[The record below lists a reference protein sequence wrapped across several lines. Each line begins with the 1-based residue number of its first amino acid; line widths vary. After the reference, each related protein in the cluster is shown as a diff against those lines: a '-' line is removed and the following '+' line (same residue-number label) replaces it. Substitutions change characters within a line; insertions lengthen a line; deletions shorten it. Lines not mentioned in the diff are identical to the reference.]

1 MNEAFTQ
8 EIKQKLLKQKQGLLE
23 GVNKTVQG
31 LHQFQSKDDM
41 TDFTDQST
49 MESNRDLV
57 LQMNDRDLNLL
68 EEIDRTLG
76 KIEDG
81 SYGTCEEC
89 GNEIAEQRL
98 QAHLIVSLCVECKTE
113 EEKRN
118 RFIGQ

>member
-1 MNEAFTQ
+1 MDEAFTQ
-8 EIKQKLLKQKQGLLE
+8 EIKQKLLEQRQGLLE

-49 MESNRDLV
+49 MESNRDLI

-89 GNEIAEQRL
+89 GNEITEQRL
-98 QAHLIVSLCVECKTE
+98 QAHLIVSLCFECKTE
-113 EEKRN
+113 QEKRS
-118 RFIGQ
+118 RFGGQ

>member
-1 MNEAFTQ
+1 MNKAITQ
-8 EIKQKLLKQKQGLLE
+8 EIKQKLLEQKQGLLE

-31 LHQFQSKDDM
+31 LHQFQSKDEM
-41 TDFTDQST
+41 TDFTDQSA
-49 MESNRDLV
+49 MESDRDLV

-68 EEIDRTLG
+68 EAIDRTLE

-89 GNEIAEQRL
+89 GNEITEQRL

-113 EEKRN
+113 EEKRS

>member
-1 MNEAFTQ
+1 MEEAFTQ
-8 EIKQKLLKQKQGLLE
+8 EIKQKLLKQRQGLLE

-68 EEIDRTLG
+68 EEIDQTLE
-76 KIEDG
+76 KIKDG

-89 GNEIAEQRL
+89 GNEIAKQRL

-113 EEKRN
+113 QEKRN
-118 RFIGQ
+118 RFCGQ